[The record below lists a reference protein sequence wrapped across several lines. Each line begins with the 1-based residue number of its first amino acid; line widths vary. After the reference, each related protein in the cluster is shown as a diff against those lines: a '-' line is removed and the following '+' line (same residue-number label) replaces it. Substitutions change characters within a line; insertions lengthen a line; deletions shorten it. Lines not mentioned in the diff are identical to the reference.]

1 VPPLPRNRRA
11 LVRLRLEKVKIFWKS
26 CALCA
31 VLPFSMGKQSG
42 DAFEKKREGDLLL
55 G

>member
-11 LVRLRLEKVKIFWKS
+11 LVRLRLEKLR
-26 CALCA
+26 ALLG